1 MPKSPTTKASKAKT
15 TPNPRQVSTPIK
27 LPNPLTAEALAMHI
41 ESLAK
46 KIVSALNER
55 GHNSVTVGD
64 KKDIL
69 SYTKDIID
77 ATSSIRVVMDAQ
89 TVVSNISATDLI
101 SSVKEELRQFKED
114 ITQQINATPTSY
126 SEAAAKPKK
135 IIKTPVSRPA
145 IVIASGD
152 ANHKHSDVL
161 DIWRNKVSFKDA
173 NYAPVRTQHLSKN
186 KLRVEFENEKQRD
199 ATLQKLKNVP
209 DLKSEE
215 AKRLRPMMILKGVS
229 TSVDSK
235 ELVDILK
242 RQNPSVNT
250 ESEKDM
256 RLCFLRNNR
265 NANLFNA
272 VIEVTPKIR
281 NSLLEIGRVNIDHQ
295 RVHISDFSPFIQCY
309 KCLQFGHTKAK
320 CDPDITRCS
329 HCASTEHCF
338 KDCDVKEDSKKLK
351 CYNCHTHN
359 AKTEGSVN
367 DAHSATSAKYCSRVK
382 AIMKRIT
389 ERVDYGC

>member
-15 TPNPRQVSTPIK
+15 TPKPVQASTPIK
-27 LPNPLTAEALAMHI
+27 LPITLTAETLAKHI

-46 KIVSALNER
+46 KIDSALNER
-55 GHNSVTVGD
+55 NHNSVTVGD

-69 SYTKDIID
+69 TYTKAIID
-77 ATSSIRVVMDAQ
+77 ATSKICVVMDAQ

-114 ITQQINATPTSY
+114 ITDQINAGPTSY
-126 SEAAAKPKK
+126 AAAAAQPKK
-135 IIKTPVSRPA
+135 SVKTPVSRPA
-145 IVIASGD
+145 IVISSED

-161 DIWRNKVSFKDA
+161 DIWRKKVSFKNA
-173 NYAPVRTQHLSKN
+173 TYAPVRTQHLSN
-186 KLRVEFENEKQRD
+186 NTLRVEFETQKQRD
-199 ATLQKLKNVP
+199 VTLEKLKTVE
-209 DLKSEE
+209 DLKSAE
-215 AKRLRPMMILKGVS
+215 AKRLRPMMILKGIS
-229 TSVDSK
+229 TSVDRK
-235 ELVDILK
+235 EVVDLLK
-242 RQNPSVNT
+242 RQNPSVKV
-250 ESEKDM
+250 ESDDDL

-281 NSLLEIGRVNIDHQ
+281 NSLLEISRVNIDHQ

-320 CDPDITRCS
+320 CDPEITRCS

-338 KDCDVKEDSKKLK
+338 KDCDVKEDPTKLK
-351 CYNCHTHN
+351 CYNCHEHN

-367 DAHSATSAKYCSRVK
+367 DAHSATSIKNCTRVR